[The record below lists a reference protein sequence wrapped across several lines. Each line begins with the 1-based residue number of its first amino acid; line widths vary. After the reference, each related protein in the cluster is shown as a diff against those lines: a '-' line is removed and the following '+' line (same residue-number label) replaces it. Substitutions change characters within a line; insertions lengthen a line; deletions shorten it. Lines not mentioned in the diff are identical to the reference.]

1 MSEVSQRG
9 SGGRRAGSHRGGRA
23 RSRRGRGGRCTP
35 PPTDLPYDGDIQEA
49 MRLEDREAIRALL
62 NAKQHKAASRVADE
76 ATANARRGKKWWR
89 SSTDVDPISLEP
101 LSELEYAP
109 FQCGKHYF
117 DGRVLAFFLVS
128 TGTFTNPMS
137 REQLT
142 LDDCI
147 RLDVYLNR
155 HDLGQAR
162 VADAFR
168 LQQTIRSSASNEVN
182 SAQAETQRRHA
193 TAVLHSLFGFARY
206 GDQSGT
212 PVEGRSILQALD
224 DDNNDDDDNDEDTL
238 RGEEVKEESEA
249 FPALVGEHV
258 EAAQATSANHQANW
272 ARAARSG
279 PAIGE
284 IADFPA
290 LPGGGAT
297 TRPASPNVPHFRN
310 AVASYAVSAAS
321 ARNDEASDKYAAAA
335 RAVAD
340 NYPALPP
347 SVAAHQY
354 RALAMAHMRAR
365 PVATQQQHNQQEDQT
380 TKRQRERQ
388 RRREKKKAGGSVV
401 ARIRDAAGEEAL
413 AALREKTLQLR
424 RGEIE
429 PATLYEAAL
438 DLLPND
444 RFHELFTGL
453 VAIIPDPDARR
464 DLEKIVHRCQDL
476 PLSASSVVHER
487 ESEAAVIPP
496 SQPPPPPMAAL
507 QPAAAQPMRDI
518 VPPAANAS
526 DFPSLSRASRAAA
539 PAQKNRPASANSGW
553 ANALRQY
560 DTAAAQKAASGGKKT
575 GLSLVVPRKSAK

>member
-1 MSEVSQRG
+1 MSRG
-9 SGGRRAGSHRGGRA
+9 RGRAGSHRGGRA
-23 RSRRGRGGRCTP
+23 RGRRGRGGRYTP
-35 PPTDLPYDGDIQEA
+35 PATDLPYNGDIQEA

-62 NAKQHKAASRVADE
+62 NAKQRTADSRVADE
-76 ATANARRGKKWWR
+76 ANANVRRGKKWWK

-142 LDDCI
+142 LDDCV

-206 GDQSGT
+206 GDEST
-212 PVEGRSILQALD
+212 PPTEGRSILQGLD
-224 DDNNDDDDNDEDTL
+224 DDNNDDDDHETDAL
-238 RGEEVKEESEA
+238 RGEEVKEEAEE

-290 LPGGGAT
+290 LPGGEAMA
-297 TRPASPNVPHFRN
+297 RPASPHVPHFRN

-321 ARNDEASDKYAAAA
+321 ARNDDASDRYAAAA

-340 NYPALPP
+340 NYPSLPA

-354 RALAMAHMRAR
+354 RALAVANMRAR
-365 PVATQQQHNQQEDQT
+365 PVAVQRQQHNQQEDQT
-380 TKRQRERQ
+380 TKRQRERL

-429 PATLYEAAL
+429 PAALYEAAL
-438 DLLPND
+438 ELLPSD
-444 RFHELFTGL
+444 RFRELFTGL

-464 DLEKIVHRCQDL
+464 DLERIVHRRQEL
-476 PLSASSVVHER
+476 PPPANPVIHQL
-487 ESEAAVIPP
+487 ESEDAIAPP
-496 SQPPPPPMAAL
+496 SQPPPPPPM
-507 QPAAAQPMRDI
+507 AAAQPPAVPPVADTQ
-518 VPPAANAS
+518 PPAASAS
-526 DFPSLSRASRAAA
+526 DFPSLSRASRAT
-539 PAQKNRPASANSGW
+539 PPPQKGRPPTAISGW

-560 DTAAAQKAASGGKKT
+560 DTAAAKKAASGGKKT
-575 GLSLVVPRKSAK
+575 GISLVVPRKSAR